1 MRSCVL
7 LIASVLSGF
16 LSSIAVGQSV
26 EREAGPL
33 PRFYPH
39 QETYLEIEA
48 ERRTHFSLTYTVASE
63 DGIPPAEIEMWYE
76 QDGERVSLAIDGRG
90 RITHRPDA
98 ETLANAP
105 SVFINQEGGGMS
117 LNMQFEAILPGGP
130 DYAVADLNLALGQ
143 ANHAMRE
150 AAGVAA
156 LFAPNFRT
164 LIFVF
169 DGPAPSATAIMADGS
184 SRALTAQENR
194 IIVRPRD
201 RSMRNLTRIE
211 LGDRPFRVLLDS

>member
-1 MRSCVL
+1 MRISALV
-7 LIASVLSGF
+7 IASVLTGF
-16 LSSIAVGQSV
+16 LSSIALAQSV

-33 PRFYPH
+33 PRFFPH

-48 ERRTHFSLTYTVASE
+48 ERRTHFRLTYTVASE
-63 DGIPPAEIEMWYE
+63 AGIPPSEIEMWYE
-76 QDGERVSLAIDGRG
+76 KDGARVSFEIDERG

-98 ETLANAP
+98 ETLADAP

-117 LNMQFEAILPGGP
+117 LNMQFEATLPDGP
-130 DYAVADLNLALGQ
+130 NYAAADLNLALGQ

-184 SRALTAQENR
+184 TRPLTAQENR
-194 IIVRPRD
+194 VVIRPRD
-201 RSMRNLTRIE
+201 RAMRNLARIE
-211 LGDRPFRVLLDS
+211 LGEMPARVLLDS